1 MSTSIESLIAD
12 LASPDRLVRSES
24 ISSLK
29 EIGVAARSAV
39 SALKQVM
46 NDGSEPFLQII
57 AAGAVGAI
65 ARDDPDAVP
74 VLVAALDD
82 PIGFH
87 RATACELLGE
97 RRHKS
102 GVLCTMKVLN
112 DEDFSVRFAA
122 AEAIGLTFGDW
133 LHAVAVCVAMLKDA
147 DSSIRAVG
155 VESILSIKMFVQN
168 DLDLLQMAV
177 ADASWEARLDIEE
190 VLAQLRS
197 E

>member
-1 MSTSIESLIAD
+1 MTKTLETLIAD
-12 LASPDRLVRSES
+12 LVSPDRLMRCEA
-24 ISSLK
+24 IYSLK
-29 EIGVAARSAV
+29 EIGGAARSAV

-122 AEAIGLTFGDW
+122 AEAIGLTFGNW
-133 LHAVAVCVAMLKDA
+133 LHAVAICVAMLKDA
-147 DSSIRAVG
+147 DSAIRAMG
-155 VESILSIKMFVQN
+155 IESILSIKKFVQN
-168 DLDLLQMAV
+168 DLDLLETAV
-177 ADASWEARLDIEE
+177 VDASSEVRLEIEE

>member
-1 MSTSIESLIAD
+1 MSPNIESLIAD
-12 LASPDRLVRSES
+12 LASPDRLVRCEA
-24 ISSLK
+24 IYSLK
-29 EIGVAARSAV
+29 EIGEAARSAIP
-39 SALKQVM
+39 ALKRVM
-46 NDGSEPFLQII
+46 NDNSEPFLQIV

-74 VLVAALDD
+74 VLVAALND

-122 AEAIGLTFGDW
+122 AEAIGLTFGNW
-133 LHAVAVCVAMLKDA
+133 LHAVAVCVVMLKDA
-147 DSSIRAVG
+147 DSSIRAMG
-155 VESILSIKMFVQN
+155 AESILSIKNFVQN

>member
-1 MSTSIESLIAD
+1 MTKSIEDLIAD
-12 LASPDRLVRSES
+12 LSSPDRLMRCEA

-29 EIGVAARSAV
+29 EIGVAAQSAIPV
-39 SALKQVM
+39 LKRVM
-46 NDGSEPFLQII
+46 TDGSEPLLQII

-65 ARDDPDAVP
+65 AREDPDAVP
-74 VLVAALDD
+74 ALVAALND
-82 PIGFH
+82 PVGFH

-102 GVLCTMKVLN
+102 GVLCTMRVLN

-122 AEAIGLTFGDW
+122 AEAIGLTFGNW
-133 LHAVAVCVAMLKDA
+133 LHAVAVCVVMLKDS
-147 DSSIRAVG
+147 DSSIRAMG
-155 VESILSIKMFVQN
+155 AECILSIKKFVKN
-168 DLDLLQMAV
+168 ELDVLQTAV

>member
-1 MSTSIESLIAD
+1 MSKSIESLIGD
-12 LASPDRLVRSES
+12 LASPDRQVRCEA
-24 ISSLK
+24 IYSLK
-29 EIGVAARSAV
+29 EIGVPARSAV
-39 SALKQVM
+39 SALKRVM
-46 NDGSEPFLQII
+46 NDVSEPFLQIV

-65 ARDDPDAVP
+65 ARDDKDAVP
-74 VLVAALDD
+74 VLVAALHD

-112 DEDFSVRFAA
+112 DEEFSVRFAA
-122 AEAIGLTFGDW
+122 AEAIGLTFGNW
-133 LHAVAVCVAMLKDA
+133 LHAVAICVAMLKDA
-147 DSSIRAVG
+147 DTSIRAVG
-155 VESILSIKMFVQN
+155 VESILSIKKFVQN

-177 ADASWEARLDIEE
+177 ADASWESRLDIEE

>member
-12 LASPDRLVRSES
+12 LASHDRQVRCEA
-24 ISSLK
+24 IYSLK
-29 EIGVAARSAV
+29 EVGVSARPAV
-39 SALKQVM
+39 SALKRVM
-46 NDGSEPFLQII
+46 NDGSEPFLQIV

-74 VLVAALDD
+74 ILVAALND
-82 PIGFH
+82 PIGFN

-102 GVLCTMKVLN
+102 GVLSTMKLLN

-122 AEAIGLTFGDW
+122 AEAIGLTFGNW
-133 LHAVAVCVAMLKDA
+133 LHAVAVCVVMLKDA
-147 DSSIRAVG
+147 DSSIRAMG
-155 VESILSIKMFVQN
+155 VESILSIKKFIQN

>member
-1 MSTSIESLIAD
+1 MSTSIESLVAD
-12 LASPDRLVRSES
+12 LAIPDRLVRCEA
-24 ISSLK
+24 IYSLK
-29 EIGVAARSAV
+29 EIGGAARSAV

-155 VESILSIKMFVQN
+155 VESILSIKKFVQN
-168 DLDLLQMAV
+168 DLDVLEMAV
-177 ADASWEARLDIEE
+177 VDASSEVRLDIEE

>member
-1 MSTSIESLIAD
+1 MNTSIESLIAD
-12 LASPDRLVRSES
+12 LSGPDRLVRSEA
-24 ISSLK
+24 IYSLK
-29 EIGVAARSAV
+29 EIGIPARSAV
-39 SALKQVM
+39 SALKRLM
-46 NDGSEPFLQII
+46 NDVSEPFLQIV
-57 AAGAVGAI
+57 AAGAIGAI

-74 VLVAALDD
+74 VLVAALND

-122 AEAIGLTFGDW
+122 AEAIGLTFGNW
-133 LHAVAVCVAMLKDA
+133 LHAVAVCVVMLKDA
-147 DSSIRAVG
+147 DSSMRAMG
-155 VESILSIKMFVQN
+155 AESILSIKKFVQN
-168 DLDLLQMAV
+168 DLDVLEMAV
-177 ADASWEARLDIEE
+177 DASWEARLEIEE

>member
-1 MSTSIESLIAD
+1 MSKSIESLIGD
-12 LASPDRLVRSES
+12 LASPDRQVRCEA
-24 ISSLK
+24 IYSLK
-29 EIGVAARSAV
+29 EIGVPARSAV
-39 SALKQVM
+39 SALKRVM

-57 AAGAVGAI
+57 ASGAVGAI
-65 ARDDPDAVP
+65 ARDDQDAVP
-74 VLVAALDD
+74 ILVAALND
-82 PIGFH
+82 PIGFN

-97 RRHKS
+97 RQHRS
-102 GVLCTMKVLN
+102 GVLCTMKLLN

-122 AEAIGLTFGDW
+122 AEAIGLTFGNW
-133 LHAVAVCVAMLKDA
+133 LHAVSMCVSMLKDA
-147 DSSIRAVG
+147 DSTIRAMG
-155 VESILSIKMFVQN
+155 VESILSIKKFIQN

>member
-1 MSTSIESLIAD
+1 MTKSIEAFVAD
-12 LASPDRLVRSES
+12 LASPDRLVRCKA
-24 ISSLK
+24 IYSLN
-29 EIGVAARSAV
+29 EVGVPARPAIP
-39 SALKQVM
+39 ALKRVM

-65 ARDDPDAVP
+65 ARDDKDAVP
-74 VLVAALDD
+74 ILVAALND
-82 PIGFH
+82 PIGFN

-122 AEAIGLTFGDW
+122 AEAIGLTFGNW
-133 LHAVAVCVAMLKDA
+133 LHAVAVCVVMLKDA
-147 DSSIRAVG
+147 DSSIRAMG
-155 VESILSIKMFVQN
+155 AESILSIKKFVQN

-177 ADASWEARLDIEE
+177 VDASSEIRLDIEE

>member
-1 MSTSIESLIAD
+1 MFTNIEALIAD
-12 LASPDRLVRSES
+12 LASPDRLVRSEA
-24 ISSLK
+24 IYSLK
-29 EIGVAARSAV
+29 EIGVPARSSV
-39 SALKQVM
+39 PALKRVM
-46 NDGSEPFLQII
+46 NDGSEPFLQIV

-65 ARDDPDAVP
+65 ARDDSDAVP

-122 AEAIGLTFGDW
+122 AEAIGLTFGNW
-133 LHAVAVCVAMLKDA
+133 LHAVAICVAMLKDA
-147 DSSIRAVG
+147 DTSIRAVG
-155 VESILSIKMFVQN
+155 VESILSIKKFVQN

-177 ADASWEARLDIEE
+177 ADASWESRLDIEE

>member
-1 MSTSIESLIAD
+1 MSPNIESLIAD
-12 LASPDRLVRSES
+12 LASPDRLVRCEA
-24 ISSLK
+24 IYSLK
-29 EIGVAARSAV
+29 EIGEAARSAIP
-39 SALKQVM
+39 ALKRVM
-46 NDGSEPFLQII
+46 NDNSEPFLQIV

-74 VLVAALDD
+74 VLVTALND

-122 AEAIGLTFGDW
+122 AEAIGLTFGNW
-133 LHAVAVCVAMLKDA
+133 LHAVAVCVVMLKDA
-147 DSSIRAVG
+147 DSSIRAMG
-155 VESILSIKMFVQN
+155 AESILSIKNFVQN

>member
-1 MSTSIESLIAD
+1 MFTNIEALIAD
-12 LASPDRLVRSES
+12 LASPDRLVRSEA
-24 ISSLK
+24 IYSLK
-29 EIGVAARSAV
+29 EIGVPARSSV
-39 SALKQVM
+39 PALKRVM
-46 NDGSEPFLQII
+46 NDGSEPFLQIV

-65 ARDDPDAVP
+65 ARDDSDAVP

-112 DEDFSVRFAA
+112 DEVFSVRFAA
-122 AEAIGLTFGDW
+122 AEAIGLTFGNW
-133 LHAVAVCVAMLKDA
+133 LHAVAICVAMLKDA
-147 DSSIRAVG
+147 DTSIRAVG
-155 VESILSIKMFVQN
+155 VESILGIKKFVQN

-177 ADASWEARLDIEE
+177 ADASWESRLDIEE

>member
-12 LASPDRLVRSES
+12 LASPDRLVRRES

-29 EIGVAARSAV
+29 EIGVAARSAIP
-39 SALKQVM
+39 ALKRVM
-46 NDGSEPFLQII
+46 SDGSEPFLQIV

-65 ARDDPDAVP
+65 ARDDQDAVP
-74 VLVAALDD
+74 ILVAALND

-122 AEAIGLTFGDW
+122 AEAIGLTFGNW
-133 LHAVAVCVAMLKDA
+133 LHAVAICVAMLKDT
-147 DSSIRAVG
+147 DSSIRAMG
-155 VESILSIKMFVQN
+155 VESILSIKKFVQN

-177 ADASWEARLDIEE
+177 ASPAESPMMRNRAIASSL
-190 VLAQLRS
+190 
-197 E
+197 

>member
-1 MSTSIESLIAD
+1 MSPNIESLIAD
-12 LASPDRLVRSES
+12 LASPDRLVRCEA
-24 ISSLK
+24 IYSLR
-29 EIGVAARSAV
+29 EIGIPARSAV
-39 SALKQVM
+39 SVLKRLM
-46 NDGSEPFLQII
+46 NDVSESFLQIV

-74 VLVAALDD
+74 VLVAALND

-112 DEDFSVRFAA
+112 DEEFSVRFAA
-122 AEAIGLTFGDW
+122 AEAIGLTFGNW
-133 LHAVAVCVAMLKDA
+133 LHAVAVCVVMLKDA
-147 DSSIRAVG
+147 DSSIRAMG
-155 VESILSIKMFVQN
+155 AESIMSIKKFVQN
-168 DLDLLQMAV
+168 DLDVLEMALV
-177 ADASWEARLDIEE
+177 DASSEVRLEIEE

>member
-1 MSTSIESLIAD
+1 MSTSIESLVAD
-12 LASPDRLVRSES
+12 LASPDRLVRCDA
-24 ISSLK
+24 IYSLK
-29 EIGVAARSAV
+29 EIGVTARSAIP
-39 SALKQVM
+39 ALKRVM
-46 NDGSEPFLQII
+46 SDDSEPFLQIV
-57 AAGAVGAI
+57 AAGAIGAI

-74 VLVAALDD
+74 VLVAALND

-112 DEDFSVRFAA
+112 DEDLSVRFAA
-122 AEAIGLTFGDW
+122 AEAIGLTFGNW
-133 LHAVAVCVAMLKDA
+133 LHAVAVCVVMLKHA
-147 DSSIRAVG
+147 DSSIRAMG
-155 VESILSIKMFVQN
+155 IESILSIKKFVQN

-197 E
+197 V

>member
-1 MSTSIESLIAD
+1 MFTNIEALIAD
-12 LASPDRLVRSES
+12 LASPDRLVRSEA
-24 ISSLK
+24 IYSLK
-29 EIGVAARSAV
+29 EIGVAARSAIP
-39 SALKQVM
+39 ALKRVM
-46 NDGSEPFLQII
+46 SDGSEPFLQIV

-65 ARDDPDAVP
+65 VRDDPDAVP

-112 DEDFSVRFAA
+112 DEEFSVRFAA
-122 AEAIGLTFGDW
+122 AEAIGLTFGNW
-133 LHAVAVCVAMLKDA
+133 LHAVAICVAMLKDA
-147 DSSIRAVG
+147 DSAIRAMG

>member
-1 MSTSIESLIAD
+1 MTKSIEAFITD
-12 LASPDRLVRSES
+12 LASPDRLVRSKA
-24 ISSLK
+24 IYSLN
-29 EIGVAARSAV
+29 EIGVSARSAIP
-39 SALKQVM
+39 ALKRIM
-46 NDGSEPFLQII
+46 NDVSEPFLQII

-65 ARDDPDAVP
+65 ARDDQDAVP
-74 VLVAALDD
+74 ALIAALND

-102 GVLCTMKVLN
+102 GVLSTMKLLN

-122 AEAIGLTFGDW
+122 AEAIGLTFGNW

-147 DSSIRAVG
+147 DSSIRAMG
-155 VESILSIKMFVQN
+155 AESVLSIKKFVQN
-168 DLDLLQMAV
+168 DLDVLEMAAV
-177 ADASWEARLDIEE
+177 DASSDVRLDIEA

>member
-1 MSTSIESLIAD
+1 MTKSIEDFIAE
-12 LASPDRLVRSES
+12 LASPDRLVRSKA
-24 ISSLK
+24 IYSLN
-29 EIGVAARSAV
+29 EIGVAARPAIP
-39 SALKQVM
+39 ALKRIM

-74 VLVAALDD
+74 VLVAALND
-82 PIGFH
+82 PIGFN

-102 GVLCTMKVLN
+102 GVLSTMKLLN
-112 DEDFSVRFAA
+112 DEDCSVRFAA
-122 AEAIGLTFGDW
+122 AEAIGLTFGNW
-133 LHAVAVCVAMLKDA
+133 LHAVAVCVVMLKDA
-147 DSSIRAVG
+147 DSKIRAMG
-155 VESILSIKMFVQN
+155 AESILSIKTFVQN
-168 DLDLLQMAV
+168 DLDVLEMVAV
-177 ADASWEARLDIEE
+177 DASSDVRFDIEE

>member
-1 MSTSIESLIAD
+1 
-12 LASPDRLVRSES
+12 
-24 ISSLK
+24 
-29 EIGVAARSAV
+29 
-39 SALKQVM
+39 M
-46 NDGSEPFLQII
+46 NDDSEPFLQII
-57 AAGAVGAI
+57 AAGALGSI

-102 GVLCTMKVLN
+102 GVLSTMKLLN

-122 AEAIGLTFGDW
+122 AEAIGLTFGNW
-133 LHAVAVCVAMLKDA
+133 LHAVAVCVVMLKDA
-147 DSSIRAVG
+147 DSSIRALG
-155 VESILSIKMFVQN
+155 VESILSIKKFVQN

-177 ADASWEARLDIEE
+177 VDASWEVRLDIEE

>member
-1 MSTSIESLIAD
+1 MSTSIESLVAD
-12 LASPDRLVRSES
+12 LAIPDRLVRCEA
-24 ISSLK
+24 IYSLK
-29 EIGVAARSAV
+29 EIGGAARSAV

-102 GVLCTMKVLN
+102 GVVCTMKVLN

-155 VESILSIKMFVQN
+155 VESILSIKKFVQN
-168 DLDLLQMAV
+168 DLDVLEMAV
-177 ADASWEARLDIEE
+177 VDASSEVRLDIEE

>member
-1 MSTSIESLIAD
+1 MTKTLETLIAD
-12 LASPDRLVRSES
+12 LASPDGLVRCEA
-24 ISSLK
+24 IYSLK
-29 EIGVAARSAV
+29 EIGVPARSAV
-39 SALKQVM
+39 SALKRVM
-46 NDGSEPFLQII
+46 NDVSEPFLQIV

-65 ARDDPDAVP
+65 ARDDKDAVP

-82 PIGFH
+82 PIGFY

-112 DEDFSVRFAA
+112 DEVFSVRFAA
-122 AEAIGLTFGDW
+122 AEAIGLTFGNW
-133 LHAVAVCVAMLKDA
+133 LHAVAICVAMLKDA
-147 DSSIRAVG
+147 DSSIRAMG
-155 VESILSIKMFVQN
+155 VESILSIKKFVQN
-168 DLDLLQMAV
+168 YLDLLQMAV
-177 ADASWEARLDIEE
+177 ADASWESRLDIEE

>member
-1 MSTSIESLIAD
+1 MTTSIESLIAD
-12 LASPDRLVRSES
+12 LASPDRLVRCEA
-24 ISSLK
+24 IYSLR
-29 EIGVAARSAV
+29 EIGIPARSAV
-39 SALKQVM
+39 SALKRLM
-46 NDGSEPFLQII
+46 NDVSEPFLQIV
-57 AAGAVGAI
+57 AAGAIGAI
-65 ARDDPDAVP
+65 ARDDPEAVP

-82 PIGFH
+82 PIAFH

-122 AEAIGLTFGDW
+122 AEAIGLTFGNW

-147 DSSIRAVG
+147 DSSIRAMG
-155 VESILSIKMFVQN
+155 AESILSIKKFVQN
-168 DLDLLQMAV
+168 DLDVLEMAV
-177 ADASWEARLDIEE
+177 VDASSEVRLDIEE

>member
-1 MSTSIESLIAD
+1 MFTNIEALIAD
-12 LASPDRLVRSES
+12 LASPDRLVRSEA
-24 ISSLK
+24 IYSLK
-29 EIGVAARSAV
+29 EIGVPARSSV
-39 SALKQVM
+39 PALKRVM
-46 NDGSEPFLQII
+46 SDGSEPFLQIV

-65 ARDDPDAVP
+65 VRDDPDAVP

-112 DEDFSVRFAA
+112 DEEFSVRFAA
-122 AEAIGLTFGDW
+122 AEAIGLTFGNW
-133 LHAVAVCVAMLKDA
+133 LHAVAICVAMLKDA
-147 DSSIRAVG
+147 DSAIRAMG

>member
-29 EIGVAARSAV
+29 EIGVAARSAI
-39 SALKQVM
+39 SALKRVM
-46 NDGSEPFLQII
+46 NDVSEPFLQIV

-65 ARDDPDAVP
+65 ARDDKDAVP

-112 DEDFSVRFAA
+112 DEEFSVRFAA
-122 AEAIGLTFGDW
+122 AEAIGLTFGNW
-133 LHAVAVCVAMLKDA
+133 LHAVAICVAMLKDA
-147 DSSIRAVG
+147 DSSIRAMG
-155 VESILSIKMFVQN
+155 VESILSIKMFVHN

>member
-1 MSTSIESLIAD
+1 MSTSIESLVAD
-12 LASPDRLVRSES
+12 LAIPDRLVRCEA
-24 ISSLK
+24 IYSLK
-29 EIGVAARSAV
+29 EIGGAARSAV

-46 NDGSEPFLQII
+46 KDGSEPFLQII

>member
-1 MSTSIESLIAD
+1 MSTSIESLVAD
-12 LASPDRLVRSES
+12 LASPERLVRSKA
-24 ISSLK
+24 IYSLN
-29 EIGVAARSAV
+29 EIGVSARSAIP
-39 SALKQVM
+39 ALKRIM

-82 PIGFH
+82 PIGFN

-102 GVLCTMKVLN
+102 GVLCTMKLLD

-122 AEAIGLTFGDW
+122 AEAIGLTFGNW
-133 LHAVAVCVAMLKDA
+133 LHAVAVCVVMLKDA
-147 DSSIRAVG
+147 DSTIRAMG
-155 VESILSIKMFVQN
+155 AESILSIKKFVQN
-168 DLDLLQMAV
+168 DLDVLEMVAV
-177 ADASWEARLDIEE
+177 DASSDVRFDIEE

>member
-1 MSTSIESLIAD
+1 MTKPLDTLIAD
-12 LASPDRLVRSES
+12 LVSPDRLLRSES

-29 EIGVAARSAV
+29 EIGVAARSAIP
-39 SALKQVM
+39 ALKRVM
-46 NDGSEPFLQII
+46 MDGSEPFLQIV

-65 ARDDPDAVP
+65 VRDDPDAVP

-112 DEDFSVRFAA
+112 DEEFSVRFAA
-122 AEAIGLTFGDW
+122 AEAIGLTFGNW
-133 LHAVAVCVAMLKDA
+133 LHAVAICVAMLKDA
-147 DSSIRAVG
+147 DSAIRAMG

>member
-1 MSTSIESLIAD
+1 MTKSIEDFIAE
-12 LASPDRLVRSES
+12 LASPDRLVRSKA
-24 ISSLK
+24 IYSLN
-29 EIGVAARSAV
+29 EIGVTARPAIP
-39 SALKQVM
+39 ALKKVM
-46 NDGSEPFLQII
+46 NDDSEPFLQII

-74 VLVAALDD
+74 VLVAALND
-82 PIGFH
+82 PIGFN

-122 AEAIGLTFGDW
+122 AEAIGLTFGNW
-133 LHAVAVCVAMLKDA
+133 LHAVAVCVVMLKDA
-147 DSSIRAVG
+147 DSTIRAMG
-155 VESILSIKMFVQN
+155 VESILSIKKFVQN
-168 DLDLLQMAV
+168 DLDVLEMV
-177 ADASWEARLDIEE
+177 VVDASSDARLDIEE

>member
-1 MSTSIESLIAD
+1 MTKSIEALIAD
-12 LASPDRLVRSES
+12 LASPDRLVRSKA
-24 ISSLK
+24 IYSLN
-29 EIGVAARSAV
+29 EIGVAARPAIP
-39 SALKQVM
+39 ALKRVM
-46 NDGSEPFLQII
+46 NDDSEPFLQII
-57 AAGAVGAI
+57 AAGALGSI

-102 GVLCTMKVLN
+102 GVLSTMKLLN

-122 AEAIGLTFGDW
+122 AEAIGLTFGNW
-133 LHAVAVCVAMLKDA
+133 LHAVAVCVVMLKDA
-147 DSSIRAVG
+147 DSSIRALG
-155 VESILSIKMFVQN
+155 VESILSIKKFVQN

-177 ADASWEARLDIEE
+177 VDASWEVRLDIEE